1 MAQTQTDWFR
11 IVGIVCAFH
20 AALADQPHQIS
31 AQQGV
36 LFTQTAA
43 KPQLISHIQIS
54 AIGRVTKVA
63 DPLHSLFSLGFS
75 HFYEQYN
82 QQKDEQNQCENDSGK
97 QQEIPCRKG
106 FVIPF
111 RILIGS
117 IVAARKGALL
127 HRFKA
132 VLHDAHG

>member
-1 MAQTQTDWFR
+1 M
-11 IVGIVCAFH
+11 
-20 AALADQPHQIS
+20 
-31 AQQGV
+31 
-36 LFTQTAA
+36 
-43 KPQLISHIQIS
+43 ISHIQIS
-54 AIGRVTKVA
+54 VIGRVAEVSGL
-63 DPLHSLFSLGFS
+63 LHSLFSPGFS

-111 RILIGS
+111 RILTGS

-132 VLHDAHG
+132 VLHGAPG